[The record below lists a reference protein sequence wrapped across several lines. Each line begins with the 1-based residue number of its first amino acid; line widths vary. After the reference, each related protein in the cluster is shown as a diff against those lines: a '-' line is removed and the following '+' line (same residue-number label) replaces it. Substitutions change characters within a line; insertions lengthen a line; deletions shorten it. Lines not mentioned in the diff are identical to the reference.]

1 MMTVVTTM
9 DLRSGA
15 ADEWER
21 LIQER
26 FQSAQDR
33 EGWIS
38 GQLLSP
44 TESSDVRV
52 IIGTWRT
59 KADWEAWH
67 EDPAFLQNRTELD
80 ALQSS
85 GHVTVWY
92 DVIDDARA

>member
-1 MMTVVTTM
+1 MTVVTTM
-9 DLRSGA
+9 HLRSGA
-15 ADEWER
+15 AGEWER

-26 FQSAQDR
+26 FRSAHDQ

-52 IIGTWRT
+52 IVGTWRT
-59 KADWEAWH
+59 KADWETWH
-67 EDPAFLQNRTELD
+67 EDPAFLENRTELD
-80 ALQSS
+80 ALRSS